1 MHERETPRTDEPS
14 RDPSDGPG
22 PTSPGERAAAEDRM
36 AVYARHCAAIV
47 ESSDDVIISKSLD
60 GIVQSW
66 NPAAQRLLGYTAEEM
81 IGRPMTCIFPED
93 RLIEEVEILARVR
106 LGERVEHF
114 DTVRRSKDGRKV
126 NLSVTISPVFDDQ
139 GRVIGASKI
148 ARDIT
153 ERFRSQKLMWLQANF
168 DTLTG
173 MPNRRNFTDK
183 LDELLKEASTRDER
197 VAVLFIDLDQF
208 KQVNDALGRNAG
220 DQVLATA
227 SARIRDVIR
236 PTDSVARFGSD
247 EFGVMMSPTASLEEI
262 DQMASRLM
270 HELREVVEIGDEHV
284 FMSCSIGVSVF
295 PRDGDTADDLIRHAD
310 LAMYQAKL
318 AGRNRVHHFSQ
329 PLEATAQNRLKLA
342 AGLHKAV
349 ELQQFALVYQP
360 VVDMHDG
367 RIRKCEALIR
377 WHHPERGLIS
387 PAEFI
392 PVAEDTGAMHAI
404 GNWVFREATR
414 QLKLWQARFGADFQV
429 SINMSPAQLHGDGDS
444 AAQWVQELSRTG
456 VQGETVVVEITESM
470 MVNPDHLIAGK
481 LRTLRQAGLKL
492 AIDDFG
498 TGYSCLANL
507 NKLDINYLK
516 IDQSFT
522 RNLKAGTKDL
532 SLCLA
537 IVSMAHALGLAVIAE
552 GVETEEQHRL
562 LVENGCDFGQGYLYA
577 RPMGVAAFEAL
588 MDTPAQ
594 FSLR

>member
-22 PTSPGERAAAEDRM
+22 PTSSGERAAAGDRR

-93 RLIEEVEILARVR
+93 RLIEEAEILARVR

-183 LDELLKEASTRDER
+183 LDELLKVATTREER

-227 SARIRDVIR
+227 SARIRDAIR

-247 EFGVMMSPTASLEEI
+247 EFGVVMSPTASLEEI

-404 GNWVFREATR
+404 GNWVFHEATR

-444 AAQWVQELSRTG
+444 AAQWVQELSRSG
-456 VQGETVVVEITESM
+456 VQGDTVVVEITESM
-470 MVNPDHLIAGK
+470 MVNPDHLTAGK

-507 NKLDINYLK
+507 NKLDISYLK

-522 RNLKAGTKDL
+522 RNLKAGHQGPGTVPGHRVHGA
-532 SLCLA
+532 CLGPGRDCRRGRDRRA
-537 IVSMAHALGLAVIAE
+537 APSAGRE
-552 GVETEEQHRL
+552 RL
-562 LVENGCDFGQGYLYA
+562 
-577 RPMGVAAFEAL
+577 
-588 MDTPAQ
+588 
-594 FSLR
+594 